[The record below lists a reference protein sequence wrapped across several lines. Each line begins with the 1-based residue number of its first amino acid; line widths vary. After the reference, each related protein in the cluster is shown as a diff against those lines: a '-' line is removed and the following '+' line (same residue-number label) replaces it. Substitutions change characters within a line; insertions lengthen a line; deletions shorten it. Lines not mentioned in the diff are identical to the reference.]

1 VTEGARGGHGP
12 TGDADIPG
20 PPPVAATT
28 APTGSTG
35 STAPT
40 ARTETIVGL
49 ALVVVVLLAALW
61 FRHRPAAVF
70 LDDWGTSLFRPDPHG
85 AFWRHITELRRI
97 PIFVGG
103 SVLAA
108 AVVAGRDRRRALA
121 CAVAPALAVLLTE
134 YLVKPVIAR
143 RYLGALAFPSGTT
156 TAIASLATAWA
167 IAVPPR
173 LRPPVVAVGAVLVGL
188 ACAAVTALQW
198 HLPTDA
204 LGGALFGAGVVL
216 VVDGVLHL
224 ERGPGGALTTR
235 RRRSTRSA
243 VTAPGRRRH
252 GPSTPG

>member
-1 VTEGARGGHGP
+1 MGTEGGRGGHGS
-12 TGDADIPG
+12 TEGADVPG
-20 PPPVAATT
+20 PRVAVA
-28 APTGSTG
+28 TG
-35 STAPT
+35 STADGARA
-40 ARTETIVGL
+40 ARTESTVGL

-61 FRHRPAAVF
+61 FRHRPAPVF
-70 LDDWGTSLFRPDPHG
+70 LDDWGTSLFPPDPHG
-85 AFWRHITELRRI
+85 AFWRHVTELRRI

-103 SVLAA
+103 SLVAA
-108 AVVAGRDRRRALA
+108 AVVVGRDRRRALA

-143 RYLGALAFPSGTT
+143 RSLGALAFPSGTT
-156 TAIASLATAWA
+156 TALAALATAWA

-173 LRPPVVAVGAVLVGL
+173 LRAVVVAVGAVVVGL

-204 LGGALFGAGVVL
+204 LGGALFGVGVVL

-224 ERGPGGALTTR
+224 GRDPGGAPSTR
-235 RRRSTRSA
+235 RRRATRSA
-243 VTAPGRRRH
+243 LTAPGRRRH

>member
-1 VTEGARGGHGP
+1 MATERVRGGHGA
-12 TGDADIPG
+12 TGDADVPG
-20 PPPVAATT
+20 PPPVTT
-28 APTGSTG
+28 PAG
-35 STAPT
+35 STARTART
-40 ARTETIVGL
+40 ARTETVVGL
-49 ALVVVVLLAALW
+49 AMVAVVLLAALW

-70 LDDWGTSLFRPDPHG
+70 LDDWGTSLFPPDPHG
-85 AFWRHITELRRI
+85 AFWRHVTELRRI

-108 AVVAGRDRRRALA
+108 AVVAVRDRRRALA
-121 CAVAPALAVLLTE
+121 CAVAPTLAVLLTE

-143 RYLGALAFPSGTT
+143 RFLGALAFPSGTT
-156 TAIASLATAWA
+156 TALAALATAWA

-173 LRPPVVAVGAVLVGL
+173 LRRPVAALGAVVVGL

-224 ERGPGGALTTR
+224 ERGPDGALTIR
-235 RRRSTRSA
+235 RPRSTRSA
-243 VTAPGRRRH
+243 VTAPRRRRN

>member
-1 VTEGARGGHGP
+1 VTEGGRGGHGP
-12 TGDADIPG
+12 TGDADIPVPSPG
-20 PPPVAATT
+20 T
-28 APTGSTG
+28 ASRAPAGS
-35 STAPT
+35 T

-49 ALVVVVLLAALW
+49 ALVAVVLLAALW

-70 LDDWGTSLFRPDPHG
+70 LDDWGTSLVPPDPHG
-85 AFWRHITELRRI
+85 AFWRHVTELRRI

-134 YLVKPVIAR
+134 YVVKPVIAR
-143 RYLGALAFPSGTT
+143 RFLGALAFPSGTT
-156 TAIASLATAWA
+156 TAIAALATAWA

-173 LRPPVVAVGAVLVGL
+173 LRVAVVAAGAVLVGL

-224 ERGPGGALTTR
+224 ERGPDGALTTR
-235 RRRSTRSA
+235 RPRSNRSA
-243 VTAPGRRRH
+243 VTAPRRRRN